1 MKKGNENTVYTYR
14 YIWKSK
20 DAKKDMFNV
29 KYVTGSEQEQ
39 LRFMGML
46 QSNENIVCASRIY
59 VSEINVSLTEQHEI
73 VKKEKK

>member
-1 MKKGNENTVYTYR
+1 MANKNENTIYTYR
-14 YIWKSK
+14 YIWKTK

-29 KYVTGSEQEQ
+29 QYITDVEKKHDI
-39 LRFMGML
+39 FMKTL
-46 QSNENIVCASRIY
+46 QTSDNVLCASRIY